1 LYILFIC
8 ITGPI
13 TAGTVLDSSWPDV
26 ARGRCSD
33 QTTAWWSSDEAIR
46 IAENVL
52 LYQKNCGGWYKNTDF
67 HLVLSDS
74 EKATLLA
81 TKTANAGCTIDNG
94 AVDYELQYLSRVY
107 GAISDE
113 TVKAEIKTG
122 FLKGVQYLLDAQ
134 YDNGGW
140 PQFFPYR
147 GGYSDH
153 ITYNDDAMVHAMEI
167 LRHIHEQDGVYTI
180 VAADTTIAQAGEA
193 FDVGL
198 DCMMKTL
205 YNQHGRLTVWCA
217 QHHYETLEPVMARS
231 YELASLSGGESSGI
245 LEFLMSIDNPSE
257 EIVRA
262 IYSGATWYD
271 ENRITGQRLVS
282 FTNSD
287 GLPDLKIVYDETA
300 PDMWA
305 RFYRLEDNRPFFC
318 DRDGIMVFSI
328 AEIGYERRTGYAWY
342 GGWGFE
348 ALSAFNTWLNTNSET
363 ILICPLH
370 NETYYTTD
378 TIPVRAAARKNTGHA
393 FVKFQVVLDQST
405 TTEFTDQDIAT
416 EISGLSV
423 GEHTVEINAIY
434 ADDYTET
441 RTATFSVEI
450 PTYDLVVTYG
460 SGDGNYQIGSV
471 ITIHADPPRT
481 GKTFDQ
487 WTGDIEYLGSV
498 TDSVTTFTIPGF
510 NATVKATYKDAVGV
524 EESTLEQK
532 IRCYPN
538 PAGEVLFIDL
548 PATESALVEIYDMQN
563 RKVYTAQKEQG
574 LNSISTAGFVPGVYI
589 LRISDANGY
598 LFTGKV
604 IVDKR

>member
-1 LYILFIC
+1 
-8 ITGPI
+8 
-13 TAGTVLDSSWPDV
+13 
-26 ARGRCSD
+26 
-33 QTTAWWSSDEAIR
+33 
-46 IAENVL
+46 
-52 LYQKNCGGWYKNTDF
+52 
-67 HLVLSDS
+67 
-74 EKATLLA
+74 
-81 TKTANAGCTIDNG
+81 
-94 AVDYELQYLSRVY
+94 
-107 GAISDE
+107 
-113 TVKAEIKTG
+113 
-122 FLKGVQYLLDAQ
+122 
-134 YDNGGW
+134 
-140 PQFFPYR
+140 
-147 GGYSDH
+147 
-153 ITYNDDAMVHAMEI
+153 M
-167 LRHIHEQDGVYTI
+167 
-180 VAADTTIAQAGEA
+180 
-193 FDVGL
+193 
-198 DCMMKTL
+198 
-205 YNQHGRLTVWCA
+205 
-217 QHHYETLEPVMARS
+217 
-231 YELASLSGGESSGI
+231 
-245 LEFLMSIDNPSE
+245 
-257 EIVRA
+257 
-262 IYSGATWYD
+262 
-271 ENRITGQRLVS
+271 
-282 FTNSD
+282 
-287 GLPDLKIVYDETA
+287 
-300 PDMWA
+300 
-305 RFYRLEDNRPFFC
+305 
-318 DRDGIMVFSI
+318 
-328 AEIGYERRTGYAWY
+328 
-342 GGWGFE
+342 
-348 ALSAFNTWLNTNSET
+348 
-363 ILICPLH
+363 
-370 NETYYTTD
+370 
-378 TIPVRAAARKNTGHA
+378 RAAARRNTGHA

-405 TTEFTDQDIAT
+405 TFEFTEQDIAT

-441 RTATFSVEI
+441 RTATFNVEI